1 MGVLTRLLDR
11 VGVGSVKDRDL
22 YRRYGVKLSSAHPG
36 WPEETQVLHVPGGS
50 VRLRPVVKDDGPE
63 WARLRR
69 NDEATLRAVEPTAT
83 DSWDEVHTVP
93 SWLSVVDSLYES
105 AARGASVPFAVEC
118 DGKFAGQV
126 TVGGIQ
132 HGSLST
138 CWIGYWIASPIWG
151 RGVGTAA
158 VALGVDAAMMS
169 VGVHR
174 VEATVLPENA
184 ASISV
189 LENVGFHYEGELVRS
204 INIDGQ
210 WRDHFL
216 YALTS
221 EECPGGVVSWLE
233 SSGRGRRES

>member
-1 MGVLTRLLDR
+1 M
-11 VGVGSVKDRDL
+11 
-22 YRRYGVKLSSAHPG
+22 
-36 WPEETQVLHVPGGS
+36 
-50 VRLRPVVKDDGPE
+50 
-63 WARLRR
+63 
-69 NDEATLRAVEPTAT
+69 
-83 DSWDEVHTVP
+83 
-93 SWLSVVDSLYES
+93 
-105 AARGASVPFAVEC
+105 
-118 DGKFAGQV
+118 
-126 TVGGIQ
+126 
-132 HGSLST
+132 
-138 CWIGYWIASPIWG
+138 
-151 RGVGTAA
+151 GTAA

-221 EECPGGVVSWLE
+221 EECPGGVVSRLE
-233 SSGRGRRES
+233 TSGRGRRDS